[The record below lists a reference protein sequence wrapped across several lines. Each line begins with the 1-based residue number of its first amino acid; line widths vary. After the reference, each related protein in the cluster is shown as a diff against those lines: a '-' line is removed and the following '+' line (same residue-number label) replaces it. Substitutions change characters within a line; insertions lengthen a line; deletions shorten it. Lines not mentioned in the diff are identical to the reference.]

1 MDAEPGKQVWKL
13 PKADSNP
20 VKMIRPFELLRVV
33 RDSSNRKQ
41 TLATAQLP
49 RREIDKI
56 VAEVR
61 SGGVAIDAG
70 LPSLTTA
77 ELISAVPKSHPTS
90 SPTWSVQPD
99 VLAKNP
105 RMKMER
111 TVLIA
116 SSGAEVQRMQLAGN
130 SGKAVLLRKSAG
142 KLWLET
148 YDLLRGKR
156 ANQSQLPAIYDMVD
170 TNLDGSQVLVG
181 VKSARMVKSNIF
193 EGGGGFDRLDVVST
207 GKKHICA
214 WRPFAGEKESG
225 DQVVQ
230 WARFV
235 DNNHVATMNSR
246 GKLIL
251 WQIPECKA
259 EYIFADFG
267 LPLALSGARKYV
279 LSGQNDSLRIYD
291 LLSGECAGELQA
303 PPNGVKAIRAAF
315 RHDGNEL
322 AAVIDNGPDKTLA
335 RWSMGDGSLSHNFPL
350 HPGVFSDSTFSVV
363 RGMAYRGDE
372 HLLVDNRFLINLER
386 RAVIWRY
393 NLKYGVHLATSYDGR
408 QWYCAPYESTA
419 GAWHINA
426 LTIPGAGITG
436 ASEFNSLE
444 EQLALYPGMRVGV
457 QVQLSSALQT
467 LTADQI
473 RKGISDR
480 LVALGYAIDQQ
491 NPQISL
497 TLTTTRGS
505 TGEQLSQGSSSPFG
519 RFGFGGRPTGGST
532 FNQEKVTCK
541 LTLTDP
547 ARKVV
552 WERSQ
557 VVTMRGVGT
566 VRSGNAQGDLRAE
579 MLRSVEGLL
588 ANGNIVDVAMPRYV
602 FHDLVMALSGES
614 DLTLKGEGPRISP
627 AERQK
632 EDEAARKRASQRSST
647 RPGPSGGFGPGS
659 SFSGRGGLPGGG
671 FLGRGGIPGRG
682 GFP

>member
-1 MDAEPGKQVWKL
+1 M
-13 PKADSNP
+13 
-20 VKMIRPFELLRVV
+20 
-33 RDSSNRKQ
+33 
-41 TLATAQLP
+41 
-49 RREIDKI
+49 
-56 VAEVR
+56 
-61 SGGVAIDAG
+61 
-70 LPSLTTA
+70 
-77 ELISAVPKSHPTS
+77 
-90 SPTWSVQPD
+90 
-99 VLAKNP
+99 
-105 RMKMER
+105 
-111 TVLIA
+111 
-116 SSGAEVQRMQLAGN
+116 
-130 SGKAVLLRKSAG
+130 
-142 KLWLET
+142 
-148 YDLLRGKR
+148 
-156 ANQSQLPAIYDMVD
+156 
-170 TNLDGSQVLVG
+170 
-181 VKSARMVKSNIF
+181 
-193 EGGGGFDRLDVVST
+193 
-207 GKKHICA
+207 
-214 WRPFAGEKESG
+214 
-225 DQVVQ
+225 
-230 WARFV
+230 
-235 DNNHVATMNSR
+235 
-246 GKLIL
+246 
-251 WQIPECKA
+251 
-259 EYIFADFG
+259 
-267 LPLALSGARKYV
+267 
-279 LSGQNDSLRIYD
+279 
-291 LLSGECAGELQA
+291 
-303 PPNGVKAIRAAF
+303 
-315 RHDGNEL
+315 
-322 AAVIDNGPDKTLA
+322 
-335 RWSMGDGSLSHNFPL
+335 
-350 HPGVFSDSTFSVV
+350 
-363 RGMAYRGDE
+363 
-372 HLLVDNRFLINLER
+372 
-386 RAVIWRY
+386 
-393 NLKYGVHLATSYDGR
+393 
-408 QWYCAPYESTA
+408 
-419 GAWHINA
+419 
-426 LTIPGAGITG
+426 
-436 ASEFNSLE
+436 
-444 EQLALYPGMRVGV
+444 
-457 QVQLSSALQT
+457 QLSSALQT

-659 SFSGRGGLPGGG
+659 SFPGRGGLPGGG